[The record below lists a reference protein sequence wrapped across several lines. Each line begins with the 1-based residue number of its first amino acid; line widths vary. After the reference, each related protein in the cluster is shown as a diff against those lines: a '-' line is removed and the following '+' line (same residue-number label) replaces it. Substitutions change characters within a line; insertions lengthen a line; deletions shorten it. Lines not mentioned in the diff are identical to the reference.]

1 MEVIAGKYVVE
12 CMPNGEYYAYLMENE
27 QCFAYGETVEDA
39 IENVEVMAQEFLCE
53 ISSVYGLEDMA

>member
-12 CMPNGEYYAYLMENE
+12 CLPGGEYYAYLLEHE

-39 IENVEVMAQEFLCE
+39 IENVELIAEEFLYE
-53 ISSVYGLEDMA
+53 ISSMYTLEDMA

>member
-1 MEVIAGKYVVE
+1 MVE
-12 CMPNGEYYAYLMENE
+12 CMPNGEYYAYLMEHE

>member
-12 CMPNGEYYAYLMENE
+12 CLPRGEYYAYLLEHE

-39 IENVEVMAQEFLCE
+39 IENVELMAEEFLYE
-53 ISSVYGLEDMA
+53 ISSMYTLEDMA